1 MIRLLHDPTGAIA
14 LAALA
19 TARNDPRSGRVSA
32 LLAPS
37 PVRNLTGALA
47 DVIDAMGKDFAPN
60 AKITG
65 RTMHLGS
72 QLFVWLAA
80 ERIRHLAIAGC
91 ESEHPDNIADCA
103 LLCEALDI
111 DLWVIVEGPL
121 PRRVAEVLEAW
132 GALPTTQVEFSVSF
146 PERAPVHDAPLD
158 AFPVVPCST
167 VLTFR
172 ADARRTLPPSDF
184 ERVDAVYTEA
194 FGATTVY
201 FCEKLRDHDKK
212 SIICHL
218 VDLLV
223 RTRNGDEQTTI
234 TRGVEAAAI
243 RRNCFLSVDDTRLQ
257 RLLQGCAAPESLSDE
272 QWRDL
277 GSAFRPSDSAIA
289 VLSALGLTPNE
300 IASLPASAV
309 SPLGDFLRHDG
320 AVVEVPEAAQR
331 TLTAQWL
338 AHVVFGNATDDRY
351 LDDSLKDASASRIA
365 SLLARFSVHLGM
377 SLRRTYD
384 SRETKTRV
392 AWSAER
398 AVSFRQIA
406 TRSNP

>member
-1 MIRLLHDPTGAIA
+1 
-14 LAALA
+14 
-19 TARNDPRSGRVSA
+19 
-32 LLAPS
+32 
-37 PVRNLTGALA
+37 
-47 DVIDAMGKDFAPN
+47 MGKDFAQN
-60 AKITG
+60 AKATG

-80 ERIRHLAIAGC
+80 ERITHLAIAGC
-91 ESEHPDNIADCA
+91 ESQHPDNIADCA

-132 GALPTTQVEFSVSF
+132 GARPTTHAEFSASF
-146 PERAPVHDAPLD
+146 PERGPVQPCDTPLD
-158 AFPVVPCST
+158 AFPVVPSST

-172 ADARRTLPPSDF
+172 ADARRTLSPSDF

-194 FGATTVY
+194 CAATTAY
-201 FCEKLRDHDKK
+201 FCENRPGDDKK
-212 SIICHL
+212 SIIRHL

-223 RTRNGDEQTTI
+223 RTRNADKQTTI

-243 RRNCFLSVDDTRLQ
+243 RSNCFLSVDDRRLQ
-257 RLLQGCAAPESLSDE
+257 RLLQGCAAPEILSDE

-309 SPLGDFLRHDG
+309 SPMGDSLRHDG

-338 AHVVFGNATDDRY
+338 AYVAFGNATDERY

-406 TRSNP
+406 TRSTP